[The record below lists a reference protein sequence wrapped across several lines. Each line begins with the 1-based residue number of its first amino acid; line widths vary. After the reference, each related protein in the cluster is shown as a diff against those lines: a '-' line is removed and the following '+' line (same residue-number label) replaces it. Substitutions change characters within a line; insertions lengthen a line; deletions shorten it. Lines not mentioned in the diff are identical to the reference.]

1 MKIFTL
7 IADPP
12 RGPICFILL
21 RYRLR
26 IVITTKN
33 PHNQP
38 ERPAKCGAFG
48 CNHNKE
54 SKMKLYQ
61 ITSHDGLLELEVGV
75 YNTDN
80 QDLEGEV
87 KCLDLNEQEW
97 ITVNGWAFEWDMI
110 PEKKRAVNHSDAFV
124 KTNIF

>member
-1 MKIFTL
+1 
-7 IADPP
+7 
-12 RGPICFILL
+12 
-21 RYRLR
+21 
-26 IVITTKN
+26 
-33 PHNQP
+33 
-38 ERPAKCGAFG
+38 
-48 CNHNKE
+48 
-54 SKMKLYQ
+54 MKLYQ

-75 YNTDN
+75 YDN